1 MAYEIDEA
9 AVLFGRETARH
20 GDWSEMKRKA
30 AIELFDVIAT
40 LDDHQPNFV
49 ITCDEGSEDD
59 PGAPGDPPTLHFD
72 LGDARLRVVYSD
84 GTFAAMSEDGTRHT
98 PFELEFNACLRAF
111 ESTQEVAGKRRAAA
125 TVLIE
130 AVIANLQS

>member
-1 MAYEIDEA
+1 MGYEIDEA

-20 GDWSEMKRKA
+20 GDWSELKRKA
-30 AIELFDVIAT
+30 AIELFEVIAT

-59 PGAPGDPPTLHFD
+59 PDDPATLHFD

-84 GTFAAMSEDGTRHT
+84 GTFAAVSEDGTRHT

-111 ESTQEVAGKRRAAA
+111 EGTQEVAGKRRAAA